1 MSKIIW
7 LYGREN
13 SNYTWGNLGQYEMLD
28 KGLLVR
34 LYGPKNLLCV
44 MSEKS
49 TLSDSELSKAPK
61 WHIRYG
67 QA

>member
-1 MSKIIW
+1 MKTIW

-13 SNYTWGNLGQYEMLD
+13 SGYMWGNLGQYQTLD
-28 KGLLVR
+28 KGLLIK

-44 MSEKS
+44 MSDKS
-49 TLSDSELSKAPK
+49 ILSDKELSKAPK

-67 QA
+67 Q